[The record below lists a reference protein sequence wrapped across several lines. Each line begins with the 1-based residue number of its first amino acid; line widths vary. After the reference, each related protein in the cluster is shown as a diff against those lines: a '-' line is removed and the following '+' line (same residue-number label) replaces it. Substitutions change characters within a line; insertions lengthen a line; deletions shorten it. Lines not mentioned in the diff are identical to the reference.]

1 MANNMAAGPP
11 PGQQACVEK
20 ITINLNAPPNFEI
33 REKILGSND
42 QNLNYIRSETKA
54 KISLRGRG
62 SMFYDPAS
70 GGSESNEPLHLYLEH
85 PIFKSLQDA
94 KQLAKNLIET
104 IHADL
109 QVFLQQNNQ
118 TPQNPQQQQPPPIM
132 HTVVN
137 LYLIV

>member
-62 SMFYDPAS
+62 SMFYDPAN
-70 GGSESNEPLHLYLEH
+70 GGAESNEPLHLYLEH

-109 QVFLQQNNQ
+109 QVFLQQTNQ

-137 LYLIV
+137 F